1 MDLNQNELSI
11 AVVTVNLNN
20 VNGLIKTINSLIN
33 QTDKKFEFIII
44 DGGSTDGS
52 FKIIEKYKKHIDY
65 WVSEI
70 DKGVYNAMNKG
81 LEKVTSDYC
90 LFLNSGDYLYD
101 EKTLEKVKQ
110 QITKGVT
117 LIYGSI
123 KWEDSNIIWNP
134 KKDLKAFEMT
144 TKSVIPHQGAFF
156 NTLFLKKLNGYK
168 ENFKVISDWG
178 IMLEIIG
185 LGCKTQK
192 LDQII
197 SICEKQGISAK
208 FEYKIKKE
216 RLVYLLKY
224 DFKNLILG
232 ILYQIKKIILK

>member
-20 VNGLIKTINSLIN
+20 VNGLIKTINSIIN
-33 QTDKKFEFIII
+33 QTVKKFEFIII

-52 FKIIEKYKKHIDY
+52 IKIIEKNKKHIDY

-90 LFLNSGDYLYD
+90 LFLNSGDYLHD
-101 EKTLEKVKQ
+101 EKTLENVKQ
-110 QITKGVT
+110 QITNGVP

-123 KWEDSNIIWNP
+123 KWEDSNIFWNP

-144 TKSVIPHQGAFF
+144 NKSVIPHQGAFF
-156 NTLFLKKLNGYK
+156 NTLILKKLNGYK

-178 IMLEIIG
+178 IMLEIIA
-185 LGCKTQK
+185 LGAKTQK
-192 LDQII
+192 LDLII

-208 FEYKIKKE
+208 FENKAKKE
-216 RLVYLLKY
+216 RLVYLIRY
-224 DFKNLILG
+224 NFKILIFG
-232 ILYQIKKIILK
+232 IMYQLKKIILK